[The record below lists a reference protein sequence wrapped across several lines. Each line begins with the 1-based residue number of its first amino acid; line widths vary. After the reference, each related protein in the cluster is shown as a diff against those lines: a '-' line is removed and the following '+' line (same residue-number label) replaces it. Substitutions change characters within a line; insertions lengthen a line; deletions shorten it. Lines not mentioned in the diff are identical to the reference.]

1 MKRICVYKDK
11 RCSAR
16 TCRYYYNTEATDICD
31 ERTITCKEAGTFR
44 AMLLLRKWD
53 ICGIPRKGAE
63 RRTRLLI
70 KLMAQE
76 AARLFRQYGYR
87 NN

>member
-31 ERTITCKEAGTFR
+31 ERTITCKEAGTIY
-44 AMLLLRKWD
+44 AMLRLRKWD
-53 ICGIPRKGAE
+53 IDGVPRKGPE
-63 RRTRLLI
+63 RRARLLI
-70 KLMAQE
+70 KLKAQE

>member
-11 RCSAR
+11 RYSAR

-31 ERTITCKEAGTFR
+31 ERTITCKEAGTIY
-44 AMLLLRKWD
+44 AMLRLRKWD
-53 ICGIPRKGAE
+53 IDGVPRKGPE
-63 RRTRLLI
+63 RRARLLI
-70 KLMAQE
+70 KLKAQE

>member
-1 MKRICVYKDK
+1 MKRICVYKNK

-16 TCRYYYNTEATDICD
+16 TCRHYYNTKETDICD
-31 ERTITCKEAGTFR
+31 ERTITCKEAGTIY
-44 AMLLLRKWD
+44 AMLRLRKWD
-53 ICGIPRKGAE
+53 IDGVPRKGPE
-63 RRTRLLI
+63 RRARLLI
-70 KLMAQE
+70 KLKAQE